1 MTKKV
6 GIGDPTLLTEA
17 QQQGMNQ
24 KIDLILSLAGSDPA
38 TMMTALSHALVY
50 GAEKCEVAPMNVIGV
65 LAQIF
70 YELEESRNEDQDE

>member
-1 MTKKV
+1 MSKKA

-17 QQQGMNQ
+17 QQQNMNQ
-24 KIDLILSLAGSDPA
+24 KIDLIISLAGADPA

-70 YELEESRNEDQDE
+70 YEIQESRNEDQDK

>member
-1 MTKKV
+1 MSKKAEL
-6 GIGDPTLLTEA
+6 GARALFTEA
-17 QQQGMNQ
+17 QQQNMNQ
-24 KIDLILSLAGSDPA
+24 KIDLIISLAGSDPA

-70 YELEESRNEDQDE
+70 YEIQESRNEGKEE

>member
-6 GIGDPTLLTEA
+6 GIGDPALLTEA
-17 QQQGMNQ
+17 QQQSMNQ
-24 KIDLILSLAGSDPA
+24 KIDLILSLAGPDPA

-70 YELEESRNEDQDE
+70 YEVQESRNEGKEE

>member
-1 MTKKV
+1 MSKKAEL
-6 GIGDPTLLTEA
+6 GARALLTEA
-17 QQQGMNQ
+17 QQQSMNQ
-24 KIDLILSLAGSDPA
+24 KIDLIISLAGADPA

-70 YELEESRNEDQDE
+70 YEIQESRNEDQDK

>member
-6 GIGDPTLLTEA
+6 GVGDPALLTEA

-50 GAEKCEVAPMNVIGV
+50 GAEKCDVAPMNVIGV

>member
-6 GIGDPTLLTEA
+6 GIGDPALLTEA
-17 QQQGMNQ
+17 QQQSMNQ
-24 KIDLILSLAGSDPA
+24 KIDLIISLAGSDPA

-70 YELEESRNEDQDE
+70 YEVEESRNEGKEE

>member
-1 MTKKV
+1 MNKKV
-6 GIGDPTLLTEA
+6 EIGDPTLLTEA
-17 QQQGMNQ
+17 QQRSMNQ
-24 KIDLILSLAGSDPA
+24 KIDLIISLAGPDPA

-70 YELEESRNEDQDE
+70 YEIKESRNEGKEE

>member
-1 MTKKV
+1 MNKKV
-6 GIGDPTLLTEA
+6 EIGDPALLTEA

-70 YELEESRNEDQDE
+70 YEIQESRNEDQDK

>member
-1 MTKKV
+1 MSKKV
-6 GIGDPTLLTEA
+6 GIGDPALLTEA
-17 QQQGMNQ
+17 QQKSMNQ
-24 KIDLILSLAGSDPA
+24 KIDLILSLAGPDPA

-70 YELEESRNEDQDE
+70 YEVQERRNEGEEE

>member
-1 MTKKV
+1 MSKKA
-6 GIGDPTLLTEA
+6 GIGNPNLFTEA
-17 QQQGMNQ
+17 QQQSMNQ
-24 KIDLILSLAGSDPA
+24 KIDLIISLAGADPA

-70 YELEESRNEDQDE
+70 YEIQESRNGEEK

>member
-1 MTKKV
+1 MNKKV
-6 GIGDPTLLTEA
+6 GIGDPALLTEA
-17 QQQGMNQ
+17 QQQSMNQ
-24 KIDLILSLAGSDPA
+24 KIDLILSLAGPDPA

-70 YELEESRNEDQDE
+70 YEVEESRNEDQDE

>member
-6 GIGDPTLLTEA
+6 GIGDPALLTEA
-17 QQQGMNQ
+17 QQQSMNQ

-70 YELEESRNEDQDE
+70 YELQESRNEGGEA

>member
-1 MTKKV
+1 MSKKAEL
-6 GIGDPTLLTEA
+6 GARALFTEA
-17 QQQGMNQ
+17 QQQSMNQ

-50 GAEKCEVAPMNVIGV
+50 GAAKCEVAPMNVIGV

-70 YELEESRNEDQDE
+70 YEIQESRNEDQDK

>member
-1 MTKKV
+1 MNKKV
-6 GIGDPTLLTEA
+6 GIGDPALLTEA

-24 KIDLILSLAGSDPA
+24 KIDLILSLAGPDPA

-70 YELEESRNEDQDE
+70 YEVEESRNEDQDK

>member
-1 MTKKV
+1 MSKKAEL
-6 GIGDPTLLTEA
+6 GARALFTEA
-17 QQQGMNQ
+17 QQQSMNQ

-50 GAEKCEVAPMNVIGV
+50 GAEKCEVAPMTVIGV

-70 YELEESRNEDQDE
+70 YEIQESRNEDQDK

>member
-6 GIGDPTLLTEA
+6 EIGDPTLLTEA
-17 QQQGMNQ
+17 QQKSMNQ
-24 KIDLILSLAGSDPA
+24 KIDLIISLAGSDPA

-50 GAEKCEVAPMNVIGV
+50 GAERCEVAPMNVIGV

-70 YELEESRNEDQDE
+70 YEVEESRNEGKEE

>member
-1 MTKKV
+1 MNKKV
-6 GIGDPTLLTEA
+6 GIGDPALLTEA
-17 QQQGMNQ
+17 QQQSMNQ
-24 KIDLILSLAGSDPA
+24 KIDLILSLAGPDPA

-70 YELEESRNEDQDE
+70 YEVEESRNEDQDK

>member
-1 MTKKV
+1 MSKKAEL
-6 GIGDPTLLTEA
+6 GARALFTEA
-17 QQQGMNQ
+17 QQQNMNQ
-24 KIDLILSLAGSDPA
+24 KIDLIISLAGSDPA

-70 YELEESRNEDQDE
+70 YEIQESRNGEEK

>member
-70 YELEESRNEDQDE
+70 YELQESRNEDKDE